1 MNITIYTKLNCPQC
15 TQVKTLLDINSIP
28 YEVVSLAERGES
40 GEGYISREQL
50 LDRFP
55 TARTM
60 PQIEID
66 GAAIGG
72 LEELKTILN
81 KQSI

>member
-15 TQVKTLLDINSIP
+15 TQAKTLLDINSIP

-55 TARTM
+55 SARTM
-60 PQIEID
+60 PQIEIN